1 MVKPKPAGAILI
13 RGSEGIAVQLARC
26 CRPIPGDPII
36 GVIRKG
42 QGLEVHVHDCPSIQ
56 RVRGERG
63 RWVDV
68 EWEPAHDRL
77 FDVAIRVMTQNARGV
92 LARVASAIA
101 EENSNIQNVGMDA
114 EQMPYSTLNFTLQVA
129 DRIHLAKVL
138 RAVRRV
144 PEVVRII
151 RSKGDQ
157 GGA

>member
-1 MVKPKPAGAILI
+1 M
-13 RGSEGIAVQLARC
+13 QLARC

-36 GVIRKG
+36 GIIRKG

-114 EQMPYSTLNFTLQVA
+114 DQIPYSTLNFTLQVA

-151 RSKGDQ
+151 RCKGD
-157 GGA
+157 GGSA